1 MNGTNDKGY
10 YKIPESKYDIGDTVT
25 VYQNPDSANAK
36 GSMYLFFNEKM
47 SIVYAMTMFS

>member
-1 MNGTNDKGY
+1 MAPMIRDTIKSPNPN
-10 YKIPESKYDIGDTVT
+10 DIGDTVT
-25 VYQNPDSANAK
+25 VYQNPDSVNAK